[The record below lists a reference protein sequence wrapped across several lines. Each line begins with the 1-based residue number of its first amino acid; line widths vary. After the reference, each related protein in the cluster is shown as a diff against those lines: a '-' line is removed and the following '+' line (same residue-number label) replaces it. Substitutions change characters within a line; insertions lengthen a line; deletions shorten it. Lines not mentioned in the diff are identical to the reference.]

1 MKQELVGKL
10 EQNLGSAIA
19 EEERRMIR
27 KIHGKK

>member
-1 MKQELVGKL
+1 MKQDLVGKL

-27 KIHGKK
+27 KIHGNK